1 MDEAIVQTLVTSNTG
16 VKLPD
21 SKTQSEHGD
30 MQVLLCFVLFL
41 FLFSLSFILN
51 FFFSSSLVLVAII
64 AWFGV
69 LVPHR
74 LLSLLADGNA

>member
-1 MDEAIVQTLVTSNTG
+1 VDEAIVQTLVTSNTG

-30 MQVLLCFVLFL
+30 MQVLLCFVL